1 MVSTTFFDQYIS
13 ARDVVAVCLFGLLI
27 AAIAFYRSLKLENE
41 KLKLNYRLNVA
52 HKIVFA
58 FVYGIY
64 YVFIFQGGD
73 TTAYWHTSGVLLNV
87 LKYDVGQFFEL
98 ITTPPSY
105 NGMYSFFN
113 AETGY
118 PLRFIYMEP
127 ESFFVGIVF
136 VAIRFISF
144 ESYFASTL
152 ILAFWM
158 ANASWKLYKVCLD
171 LDYFEKRTIALFCL
185 FLPSVAFWTSGVSK
199 DTIVYISL
207 LNLVYY
213 SYHIFLKQQLKA
225 GYIIGAIFYLAFVYF
240 SRPFILAALLIPL
253 GFMVITKLVNSIKD
267 FDFLRRSLKIIVYSS
282 ILFGLLLSLLFYSG
296 SLLEENSSIQ
306 EAKLIQEDF
315 ELNTEIYGDEEGKRY
330 SLGEIEYTPV
340 GLLRSVPD
348 VLLAGI
354 YRPFIWEALNPSLF
368 LNGIESLILIF
379 FTLRLLISRKVIQ
392 RLSFISNS
400 PTLSF
405 ALIFVFIIAFMAG
418 FTSILFGVLVRIR
431 APILPF
437 LGMLLAIDWGSVLSK
452 EEDTAHRLDKSL

>member
-1 MVSTTFFDQYIS
+1 MEGTAFFDQYIS

-27 AAIAFYRSLKLENE
+27 AAIAFFRSLKLENDA
-41 KLKLNYRLNVA
+41 LKLNYRLNVV
-52 HKIVFA
+52 HKLVFA
-58 FVYGIY
+58 LTYGIY

-87 LKYDVGQFFEL
+87 LKYDFGQFFEL

-105 NGMYSFFN
+105 NGMYTFFN
-113 AETGY
+113 AQTGY

-136 VAIRFISF
+136 VVIRFISF

-213 SYHIFLKQQLKA
+213 SYQIFLKQQLKA

-253 GFMVITKLVNSIKD
+253 GFMVVTKLINSIKD
-267 FDFLRRSLKIIVYSS
+267 FDFLRRSLKMIVYSS
-282 ILFGLLLSLLFYSG
+282 IGFGLLLILLFYSG

-315 ELNTEIYGDEEGKRY
+315 ERNTEIYGDEEGKRY

-340 GLLRSVPD
+340 GLLRSLPN
-348 VLLAGI
+348 VLIAGI
-354 YRPFIWEALNPSLF
+354 YRPFIWESLNLSLF
-368 LNGIESLILIF
+368 LNGVESLILIF
-379 FTLRLLISRKVIQ
+379 FTLRLLMSRRVIQ
-392 RLSFISNS
+392 RLVFISNS

-405 ALIFVFIIAFMAG
+405 ALIFVIIVAFMAG

-437 LGMLLAIDWGSVLSK
+437 LGMLLAIDWRRVLPK
-452 EEDTAHRLDKSL
+452 EEDTELRLDKPL